1 MVLVEELS
9 NEKKELIKDFSRLYD
24 EVFDTD
30 GNIKAC
36 GRAKCIE
43 LINAA
48 EKIKSIW
55 MMHEAMGNETTG
67 YINVNQI
74 RTIRKFIEHGLTE
87 NFMVQD

>member
-1 MVLVEELS
+1 MVLVEQLS
-9 NEKKELIKDFSRLYD
+9 DEKQELIKNFNRLYD

-55 MMHEAMGNETTG
+55 LIHADMGNETTG

-74 RTIRKFIEHGLTE
+74 RTIKDFIKHGLTE